1 MCYKEKEVIA
11 KVLVTAKNADL
22 FWVRLKKEKIPVV
35 REVQSGNSDLEKF
48 KERVKELENQLM
60 ISSSYLNR

>member
-1 MCYKEKEVIA
+1 MGKIE
-11 KVLVTAKNADL
+11 
-22 FWVRLKKEKIPVV
+22 KEKIPVV